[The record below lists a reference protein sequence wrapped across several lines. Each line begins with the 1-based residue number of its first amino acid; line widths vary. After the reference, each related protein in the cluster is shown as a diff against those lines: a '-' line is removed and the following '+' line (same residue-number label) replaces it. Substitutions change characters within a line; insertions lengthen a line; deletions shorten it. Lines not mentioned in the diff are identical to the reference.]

1 MKTINKEP
9 FIFLK
14 NKNYNT
20 KKQEVIYNQIF
31 RHKEKYSFFE
41 NALDYIY
48 ANNIKGDYF
57 EFGVHKART
66 FRFFLDIANKKN
78 LKMNCSAFDSF
89 KGFPDYKTN
98 EEENLNWKPNTL
110 QTNKNLFKKLVKDFI
125 NDRKLN
131 IVEGFYHD
139 SLNQN
144 LVNEY
149 KKKNVKTSFIN
160 LDCDLVKSVEDS
172 LNFSLNFITEG
183 TVLYVDEY
191 YVSYKGNPKKGI
203 PKLLSNIFK
212 KKKINYTKWKSV
224 GSFGQSFLL
233 FK

>member
-78 LKMNCSAFDSF
+78 LKMNCFAFDSF